1 MKKLFLVMAAGLLL
15 ASCSKKEGLTSVQ
28 PQGSANVNVHVDEF
42 SISVDTIPNR
52 DEIPTVVKAITL
64 AFYNTDDGTEQYK
77 QTQFKNDASTYTTFG
92 EFNLSLPMGSYTMVV
107 LGYGTIEGCELV
119 LTSPIA
125 ATFTGGHASE
135 TFAATQTVNVVTT
148 DDVNISATLHRI
160 VSKLQVISTDGKT
173 ANASRMQ
180 MTFSGGSRSFSP
192 TTGLA
197 TDNSGIVNTV
207 NIGAAVGAHSTSTT
221 YLFLATDEQTM
232 TVTLDVLD
240 SSEESISHKV
250 VTNVP
255 LQRNRCTKLTG
266 SVYTAGGS
274 TNFTVSTDWLD
285 ETVIPF

>member
-15 ASCSKKEGLTSVQ
+15 ASCSKKEGLTPVQ

-64 AFYNTDDGTEQYK
+64 AFYNTDDGIEQYK
-77 QTQFKNDASTYTTFG
+77 VTQVRSDNTPSETFG

-107 LGYGTIEGCELV
+107 LGYGTLEGCEMV
-119 LTSPIA
+119 LTSPVS
-125 ATFTGGHASE
+125 ATFTGGHALE
-135 TFAATQTVNVVTT
+135 TFAATQTVDVVTT
-148 DDVNISATLHRI
+148 DDVDISATLNRI
-160 VSKLQVISTDGKT
+160 VSKLQVVSTDGKT
-173 ANASRMQ
+173 SNASRMQ
-180 MTFSGGSRSFSP
+180 MTLSGGSRSFSP

-197 TDNSGIVNTV
+197 TDNNGFVNSV

-221 YLFLATDEQTM
+221 FLFLATDEQTM
-232 TVTLDVLD
+232 TVTIDVLD

-255 LQRNRCTKLTG
+255 LQRNRVTKLTG
-266 SVYTAGGS
+266 SLYSAGGS

-285 ETVIPF
+285 DVVIPF

>member
-1 MKKLFLVMAAGLLL
+1 
-15 ASCSKKEGLTSVQ
+15 
-28 PQGSANVNVHVDEF
+28 
-42 SISVDTIPNR
+42 
-52 DEIPTVVKAITL
+52 
-64 AFYNTDDGTEQYK
+64 
-77 QTQFKNDASTYTTFG
+77 
-92 EFNLSLPMGSYTMVV
+92 MVV

-148 DDVNISATLHRI
+148 DDVNISATLNRI

-232 TVTLDVLD
+232 TVTIDVLD